1 MYKAVKRIISG
12 FFIVYIGLGFAV
24 ETEERIRSTI
34 LLRLPGVIYW
44 SPTSDFNQ
52 ADTQYRLCIYRD
64 RDYFNFIKDFL
75 RDETVK
81 GVKIQFKFT
90 RDLEELKGCHITYV
104 GEISKKDVELAVEYD
119 LIKET
124 IFVASSEHSAEMGMH
139 IRLFVGSEKTVDI
152 EVNQHAFSANGSEL
166 KVGFLKHAVKVYGV
180 QPGEE
185 EL

>member
-1 MYKAVKRIISG
+1 VYKVVKRIISG

-44 SPTSDFNQ
+44 APNSDFNQ

-81 GVKIQFKFT
+81 GINIQFKFT
-90 RDLEELKGCHITYV
+90 RDLQDLSDCHVTYV
-104 GEISKKDVELAVEYD
+104 GEITKKDIELAVKNN
-119 LIKET
+119 LIKDT
-124 IFVASSEHSAEMGMH
+124 IFVASSKHSAEMGLH
-139 IRLFVGSEKTVDI
+139 IRLYVGEEKTVDI
-152 EVNQHAFSANGSEL
+152 EVNQVAFAANGSEL
-166 KVGFLKHAVKVYGV
+166 KVGFLKHARKVYGADETE
-180 QPGEE
+180 GE
-185 EL
+185 L